1 MADTATALEPLGF
14 TEDEVARLLNCKP
27 MQVRRLGL
35 DHYYL
40 SPHRRRGK
48 RYTLDGV
55 KRFLRRQ
62 HCPFTNDPEVRTST
76 TNLKSTID
84 ALEALRTVHP
94 RRKRERSSVK
104 SGKKPDNNSHW
115 SDWTP
120 DDPQ

>member
-1 MADTATALEPLGF
+1 MGELILEPIGY
-14 TEDEVARLLNCKP
+14 TEEEVAKILNCKP
-27 MQVRRLGL
+27 MAVRRMKI

-40 SPHRRRGK
+40 SPHRKRGK
-48 RYTLDGV
+48 RYTLDGL

-62 HCPFTNDPEVRTST
+62 QCQFTGDQEAPTTT
-76 TNLKSTID
+76 TNLKSTIN

-94 RRKRERSSVK
+94 KRRPAPSNGRRATTPSNKL
-104 SGKKPDNNSHW
+104 HW